1 MVKKHSDLKVYDT
14 YICRAR
20 TIVIHPKK
28 KNGSCSSFMN
38 DMLGNMIY
46 CNPYD
51 TMRHHMKLGEWYD
64 VIISVKDYQR
74 DGPCEGR
81 TVSTV
86 LAHITTDIHTTPLSQ
101 KSLAFGDM
109 TQPDLEASAKQ
120 AADNDNKLPSFI
132 TKPSPPKLER
142 DWQSEVMDVLK
153 TVRCLRTDDIVFK
166 VTGCRKHYS
175 DLTDG
180 EKEQYQAVNTAL
192 GQLHKMGELARIACF
207 RDGNQSKAS
216 HVYWGR
222 NLDDAFQVLDPNY
235 DNRKKHE
242 KLAAYGNAAF
252 IKG

>member
-1 MVKKHSDLKVYDT
+1 MVKKHKVHDT

-20 TIVIHPKK
+20 TTKINAKK
-28 KNGSCSSFMN
+28 KNGSFSSFMN

-51 TMRHHMKLGEWYD
+51 TMRHDMKLGEWYD
-64 VIISVKDYQR
+64 VIISVKDYKLH
-74 DGPCEGR
+74 GPCEGR

-86 LAHITTDIHTTPLSQ
+86 LAHITTDIHTTPLSG

-109 TQPDLEASAKQ
+109 TQPDLDGSTKQ
-120 AADNDNKLPSFI
+120 AANDNSGKLPSFI
-132 TKPSPPKLER
+132 TKPSRPKIER
-142 DWQSEVMDVLK
+142 DWQIEVMNVLK
-153 TVRCLRTDDIVFK
+153 TVRCLRTDDIIFK
-166 VTGCRKHYS
+166 VTGCRKHFS
-175 DLTDG
+175 DLTLD

-216 HVYWGR
+216 HVFWGR

-242 KLAAYGNAAF
+242 QLAAYGNVALV
-252 IKG
+252 KD